1 MEKQSGAE
9 NTGGRGP
16 MKMKHVGG
24 PPAKVEKQ
32 ELLTKKDIP
41 EYERIKNALVKVLE
55 KAGGYEP
62 AIDDILIDQIARTAI
77 QAKNLEVFL
86 DSGHST
92 VNTYSIVADSKLK
105 LMKVIENATREL
117 ALSRRDRL
125 GRETQS
131 TIITQIRQTVEEEAQ
146 KHAGQ

>member
-1 MEKQSGAE
+1 
-9 NTGGRGP
+9 
-16 MKMKHVGG
+16 MKMNHVGG

-41 EYERIKNALVKVLE
+41 EYERTRYALVKVLD

-86 DSGHST
+86 DSKQST
-92 VNTYSIVADSKLK
+92 VDTYSVVADSKLK
-105 LMKVIENATREL
+105 LMKIIENLTREL

-125 GRETQS
+125 GKQTQS
-131 TIITQIRQTVEEEAQ
+131 DIITQIRQAIGEEAQ
-146 KHAGQ
+146 KHGEQ